1 MWYVIYII
9 IYCTK
14 YVFWIL
20 LKYVWKLFWAFL
32 IFLNIRSMCL
42 CGSSSGSTRL
52 IWWRGRA
59 AIGGKVRYCSFS
71 PYSHSSFFCLHL
83 ILPFFVSFPLLS
95 FFHTYFL
102 ILSLFSFF
110 LFVSFAL
117 SSFFVHSY
125 FLILSLFFHLYIL
138 ILLWTWG
145 FTRYHLIYTIPI
157 HKIEQ
162 NAITWS
168 VLGAFYWR
176 FLRSYIA
183 KTAIFS
189 IWVFWVICMY
199 SVCNRYT

>member
-71 PYSHSSFFCLHL
+71 PYSHSSFFCL
-83 ILPFFVSFPLLS
+83 FS
-95 FFHTYFL
+95 HTRSYAAL
-102 ILSLFSFF
+102 RAADLDWIVGPGSSLER
-110 LFVSFAL
+110 
-117 SSFFVHSY
+117 VHSGEKQ
-125 FLILSLFFHLYIL
+125 LSREGGRAGISKNVTDAGSQLP
-138 ILLWTWG
+138 WKG
-145 FTRYHLIYTIPI
+145 G
-157 HKIEQ
+157 
-162 NAITWS
+162 
-168 VLGAFYWR
+168 GAGISKNVTDAGSQLTF
-176 FLRSYIA
+176 
-183 KTAIFS
+183 
-189 IWVFWVICMY
+189 
-199 SVCNRYT
+199 